1 MANYTKEIEI
11 FNKATKAAVAAV
23 EQFESNHPK
32 FLDACGFAWVHI
44 SGSRRFVNALKSIGE
59 GSSAYGGGY
68 QIWNPSQLATQSISI
83 KEAGA
88 SAFARVLQE
97 NDIKAYSQS
106 RMD

>member
-11 FNKATKAAVAAV
+11 YNKAKSAANEAV
-23 EQFESNHPK
+23 EAFEARHPN
-32 FLDACGFAWVHI
+32 FMDCCGFAWVHI
-44 SGSRRFVNALKSIGE
+44 AGATRFVNALKSIGE
-59 GSSAYGGGY
+59 GSKAYRGGY
-68 QIWNPSQLATQSISI
+68 QIWNPSDLATQSMSI

-88 SAFARVLQE
+88 DAFARVLQE